1 MSTNDDEVDQTARLN
16 RQRLTIARPP
26 DGALQEAANKAMAV
40 RENMARL
47 RELRLAKEAQDRQ
60 KSQSATNPQK
70 QNRESDRKHPDKSG
84 HF

>member
-16 RQRLTIARPP
+16 RQRLTIGQPP

-47 RELRLAKEAQDRQ
+47 RELRLAKEAERVRTEIA
-60 KSQSATNPQK
+60 KGSAKVKPK
-70 QNRESDRKHPDKSG
+70 RPFK
-84 HF
+84 